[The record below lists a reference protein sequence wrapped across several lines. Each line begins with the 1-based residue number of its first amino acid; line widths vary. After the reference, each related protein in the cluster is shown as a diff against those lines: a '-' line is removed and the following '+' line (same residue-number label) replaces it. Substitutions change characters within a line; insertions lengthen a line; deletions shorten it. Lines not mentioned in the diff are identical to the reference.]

1 MPEFNPEAKNLG
13 ENEQKPQ
20 AKSRNNSDFFIFFF
34 LLLCLR
40 KPLLPAPGRIKPT
53 NPERKLTLKEQPKE
67 LKPCL
72 EIRLFFVRSATSQRC
87 LIFLGLAILKER
99 KAFASAE

>member
-40 KPLLPAPGRIKPT
+40 KPLLPVPGRIKPI

-72 EIRLFFVRSATSQRC
+72 EIRSFFAKSATSLKC
-87 LIFLGLAILKER
+87 LTFSELEILRER